1 MVPIKKKNSKNTS
14 LAGCFR
20 LPSRKTV
27 YCHIEVVD
35 DVLVS
40 WVHYVVHEHVG
51 VEAEVEPLPEVDLV
65 NEALVAA
72 GGPGVGLDN
81 ARGLQV
87 EQVEKLLQVC
97 QIIGT

>member
-20 LPSRKTV
+20 LPSSKMV

-65 NEALVAA
+65 DEALFPP
-72 GGPGVGLDN
+72 GRPGVRPDN
-81 ARGLQV
+81 VRVL
-87 EQVEKLLQVC
+87 
-97 QIIGT
+97 